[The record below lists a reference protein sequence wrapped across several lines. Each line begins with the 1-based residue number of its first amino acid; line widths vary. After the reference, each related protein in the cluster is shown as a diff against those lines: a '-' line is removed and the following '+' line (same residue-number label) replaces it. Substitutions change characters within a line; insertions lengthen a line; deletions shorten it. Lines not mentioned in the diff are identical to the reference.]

1 MMKNVSA
8 PSTIA
13 ETGTLTAAEIVCE
26 GVSKQFLNEPKPAVD
41 HVSFKV
47 EAGNFVVLLGPSGCG
62 KTTLL
67 KMINRL
73 YEPSDGKIWIGGT
86 EVHDL
91 PATELR
97 RHIGYVIQQVG
108 LFPHMK
114 IDQNVS
120 VVPRLLGW
128 DEAKI
133 KARVNDLIDMV
144 GLPKYYLKRYPRQLS
159 GGEQQRIGLVRAL
172 AADPPILLMD
182 EPFAAIDAITRECL
196 QEEFLEIQK
205 KVNKTILFVTHDVE
219 EAFRLAD
226 KIVVMKSGKLVQYGT
241 PLEIVTQPQDEFVQE
256 LVGTSNMLR
265 RLSLISVQSVL
276 NARASWSSEKSEA
289 NLRLDGS
296 AVVHPSDDLRN
307 ALSTLLNSGANE
319 LKVVD
324 PQGRQIGEINFS
336 DLRAALV
343 EHAPRSQEP
352 I

>member
-1 MMKNVSA
+1 MRA
-8 PSTIA
+8 PSTLS

-26 GVSKQFLNEPKPAVD
+26 GVTKQFINEPKPAVD

-47 EAGNFVVLLGPSGCG
+47 EAGNFVLLLGPSGCG

-73 YEPSDGKIWIGGT
+73 YEPSEGKIWIGGT

-108 LFPHMK
+108 LFPHMR
-114 IDQNVS
+114 IYQNVA

-128 DEAKI
+128 DEVKI
-133 KARVNDLIDMV
+133 KERVNSLIDIV
-144 GLPKYYLKRYPRQLS
+144 GLPNYYLERYPRQLS

-196 QEEFLEIQK
+196 QEEFLDIQK

-241 PLEIVTQPQDEFVQE
+241 PLDIVTQPQNEFVQE
-256 LVGTSNMLR
+256 LVGTSNMVR
-265 RLSLISVQSVL
+265 RLSLIDVQSVL
-276 NARASWSSEKSEA
+276 DARAGWSSEKSEA

-296 AVVHPSDDLRN
+296 AVVHPNDDLRS
-307 ALSTLLNSGANE
+307 ALSTMLNTGADK

-324 PQGRQIGEINFS
+324 PQGQQVGEINFG

-343 EHAPRSQEP
+343 EHAPRSQEQV
-352 I
+352 

>member
-1 MMKNVSA
+1 MTA
-8 PSTIA
+8 PSMA
-13 ETGTLTAAEIVCE
+13 SETSALTAAEIVCE
-26 GVSKQFLNEPKPAVD
+26 GVTKQFVNEPRPAVD

-73 YEPSDGKIWIGGT
+73 YEPSGGKIWIGGT
-86 EVHDL
+86 EVHYL

-114 IDQNVS
+114 IDQNVA

-128 DEAKI
+128 DEQKI
-133 KARVNDLIDMV
+133 KARVAALMDIV
-144 GLPKYYLKRYPRQLS
+144 GLPQYYLDRHPRQLS

-196 QEEFLEIQK
+196 QEEFLDIQS

-226 KIVVMKSGKLVQYGT
+226 KIVIMKLGKLVQYGT

-265 RLSLISVQSVL
+265 RLSLINVQSVL
-276 NARASWSSEKSEA
+276 DARTGWSSEKSEA
-289 NLRLDGS
+289 NLQLDGS
-296 AVVHPSDDLRN
+296 AVVHPNDDLRS
-307 ALSTLLNSGANE
+307 ALSTLLNSGADV
-319 LKVVD
+319 LKVID
-324 PQGRQIGEINFS
+324 PHGGQVGEIHFS

-343 EHAPRSQEP
+343 KHAPRSQEQG
-352 I
+352 

>member
-128 DEAKI
+128 DEPKI

-144 GLPKYYLKRYPRQLS
+144 GLPKYYLERYPRQLS

-265 RLSLISVQSVL
+265 RLSLIAVQSVL

-296 AVVHPSDDLRN
+296 AVVHPSDDLRS

-336 DLRAALV
+336 DLRAALI

>member
-1 MMKNVSA
+1 MKYSIA
-8 PSTIA
+8 PSITS
-13 ETGTLTAAEIVCE
+13 ENGTLPAAEIVCE
-26 GVSKQFLNEPKPAVD
+26 GVTKQFINESRPAVD

-108 LFPHMK
+108 LFPHMR

-128 DEAKI
+128 DKAKI
-133 KARVNDLIDMV
+133 TARVKYLIDMV
-144 GLPKYYLKRYPRQLS
+144 GLPQYYLDRYPRQLS

-196 QEEFLEIQK
+196 QEEFLEIQQ

-226 KIVVMKSGKLVQYGT
+226 KIVVMKTGKLVQYGT
-241 PLEIVTQPQDEFVQE
+241 PLEIVTQPQDDFVQE

-265 RLSLISVQSVL
+265 RLSLVDVQSVL
-276 NARASWSSEKSEA
+276 DARAGWSSEQSLA
-289 NLRLDGS
+289 HLHLDGS
-296 AVVHPSDDLRN
+296 AVVHPNDDLRS
-307 ALSTLLNSGANE
+307 ALSTLLNSGADV

-324 PQGRQIGEINFS
+324 PQGRQVGEINFG

-343 EHAPRSQEP
+343 EHAPKSQEQV
-352 I
+352 